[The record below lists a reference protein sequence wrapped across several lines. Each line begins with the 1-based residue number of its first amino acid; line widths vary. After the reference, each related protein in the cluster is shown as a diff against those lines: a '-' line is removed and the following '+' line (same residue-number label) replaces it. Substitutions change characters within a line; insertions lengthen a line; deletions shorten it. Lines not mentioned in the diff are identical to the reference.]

1 MSIVLAAL
9 DTSAAARAVLEV
21 ALGFAELTGATVE
34 ALHVRDGA
42 VDTPASLARRSG
54 VPLRLAD
61 GPADEALLAAMA
73 DPDVIAAI
81 LGARGTP
88 GGRRPAG
95 HTALRVLERA
105 SKPIVVVPPEVVG
118 VSPRPFRRL
127 LLPLEGTEESSRPLT
142 TILGPLLR
150 KDVELLVVHVFTD
163 DTVPRALDRPE
174 RDLQLLG
181 GEFLAHYCPEGTKI
195 DLRTG
200 SVGNQVGAA
209 CLDEDADLVVMSW
222 SQNPSPGH
230 AEVIRHVLGNSAV
243 PVLLL
248 PLGREPAGRPD

>member
-9 DTSAAARAVLEV
+9 DTSAAARAVLEA

-42 VDTPASLARRSG
+42 VDTPATLARRSG
-54 VPLRLAD
+54 IRFRVVD

-73 DPDVIAAI
+73 DPEVIAAI

-88 GGRRPAG
+88 GGRRPTG
-95 HTALRVLERA
+95 HTALRVMARA
-105 SKPIVVVPPEVVG
+105 TKPIVVVPPEAVG

-142 TILGPLLR
+142 TILGPLIR

-209 CLDEDADLVVMSW
+209 CREEHADLVVLSW
-222 SQNPSPGH
+222 SQDPSAGH
-230 AEVIRHVLGNSAV
+230 AEVIRHVLGNSTV

-248 PLGREPAGRPD
+248 PVRQESSDRPH